1 MEKPFEEEVIKEV
14 LFSLA
19 VNFAPGPDGFTMAF
33 LQDCWK
39 IVKADLKDL
48 FREFHMNGKVSQGL
62 NSTFISL
69 IPKKVGAN
77 RIQDFRPISLFS
89 QLIKIIAKVLS
100 NGIHLVIHDAI
111 DGNQY
116 ALLKEDKS

>member
-1 MEKPFEEEVIKEV
+1 
-14 LFSLA
+14 
-19 VNFAPGPDGFTMAF
+19 
-33 LQDCWK
+33 
-39 IVKADLKDL
+39 
-48 FREFHMNGKVSQGL
+48 MNGKVSQGL

-77 RIQDFRPISLFS
+77 RIQDFRPISLIS

-111 DGNQY
+111 DDNQY